1 MKKFKKIM
9 ALLMAMAMVLGMSVT
24 SLAADTIVGNSD
36 DVGSI
41 TVQGADSATLK
52 VEAYRIIKAKYANEE
67 TSVGEDDGYFSGY
80 ANVYEPSDTVPAFV
94 DAEGRY
100 IEDSITE
107 ENLAKIRACIAN
119 SPATG
124 EGPITMNPVDGSVGT
139 YKAENAKVGTYLVV
153 ISGSESKIYGNM
165 VVSVRYA
172 NADGTT
178 DTLEF
183 GNLTIENADGIVKIQ
198 NEPAVDKKI
207 VDGDDRLVG
216 NSANIGDELQFE
228 ITADIPTYSG
238 ENPVYKVTDTL
249 TGLKLKNGTLAVKV
263 RDKDTKAEVATIT
276 AYEDESST
284 TAANDIVLNFVTDAG
299 YILKEHGGKELV
311 ITYTAVIDK
320 DVAQYNADANI
331 NSVVLTYSNNSNV
344 DANEGTKT
352 TEEKKTK
359 TYTFDLSG
367 EVSGDATKSFLTKTG
382 ETNTSSEV
390 KKLEGAVFELYKRV
404 GDVATGN
411 KINYTNDVMSTTCTV
426 GTGANAVTVT
436 RDTVVVPS
444 VADGKLIIRGLAEG
458 TYFLK
463 EVKAPTGYSL
473 SDHEYVITVDPT
485 IDSTTGELTTCDVK
499 VDGKPLFTI
508 NGGTSSTTASISDK
522 APDNGNIPNT
532 KLSELP
538 STGGIGTTIF
548 TIGGCAIMIIAAGL
562 YFASRRRSAK

>member
-1 MKKFKKIM
+1 MKKLRKIL
-9 ALLMAMAMVLGMSVT
+9 ALALAMAMVLGMSVT
-24 SLAADTIVGNSD
+24 SLAADSIVGNSD
-36 DVGSI
+36 DEGSI
-41 TVQGADSATLK
+41 TVRGADSESLT
-52 VEAYRIIKAKYANEE
+52 VVAYRIIKAKYANEE
-67 TSVGEDDGYFSGY
+67 TSTGADDGYFSGY
-80 ANVYEPSDTVPAFV
+80 ANVYDPSNDVPAFV
-94 DAEGRY
+94 DDEGRY
-100 IEDSITE
+100 IEGSITE
-107 ENLAKIRACIAN
+107 QNLAKIRARIADGVV
-119 SPATG
+119 AG

-139 YKAENAKVGTYLVV
+139 YKAEGVKVGTYLVV

-172 NADGTT
+172 NPDGTT
-178 DTLEF
+178 DIRED
-183 GNLTIENADGIVKIQ
+183 GDLTIVNADGIVKIQ
-198 NEPAVDKKI
+198 NEPVVDKKI
-207 VDGDDRLVG
+207 VDGDNRLVG

-249 TGLKLKNGTLAVKV
+249 TGLKLKSDTLAVKV
-263 RDKDTKAEVATIT
+263 RDKDSKADVTTIVS
-276 AYEDESST
+276 YDDESVDG
-284 TAANDIVLNFVTDAG
+284 NIVLDFVTDAG
-299 YILKEHGGKELV
+299 YTLKEYGGKELV
-311 ITYTAVIDK
+311 ITYTAVID
-320 DVAQYNADANI
+320 AAAANYNSAANI

-344 DANEGTKT
+344 DTDEGTKT
-352 TEEKKTK
+352 TDEKKTK

-382 ETNTSSEV
+382 ETNTSNEV

-411 KINYTNDVMSTTCTV
+411 KINYTNDVMSTTCKV
-426 GTGANAVTVT
+426 GTGADEVTVT
-436 RDTVVVPS
+436 SDTVVVPS
-444 VADGKLIIRGLAEG
+444 VADGKLIIRGLAGG

-485 IDSTTGELTTCDVK
+485 IDPTTGELTTCVVQ

-508 NGGTSSTTASISDK
+508 NGGESASVTST
-522 APDNGNIPNT
+522 APDNGIIPNT

-548 TIGGCAIMIIAAGL
+548 TIGGCAIMILAAGL
-562 YFASRRRSAK
+562 YFASRRRSGK